1 MEFMK
6 ATKMKTKT
14 RNPSEKRL
22 AVWRHNYRNPRL
34 VGVEMD
40 DGELLDVKVKDSSLY
55 CENMI
60 FPVGW
65 DGYNFYEQ
73 KAPRQRGKV

>member
-1 MEFMK
+1 M
-6 ATKMKTKT
+6 
-14 RNPSEKRL
+14 
-22 AVWRHNYRNPRL
+22 

-40 DGELLDVKVKDSSLY
+40 DGELLDVKVRDSSLY
-55 CENMI
+55 CDGMI

>member
-1 MEFMK
+1 MGLKM
-6 ATKMKTKT
+6 KMKTKKK
-14 RNPSEKRL
+14 NPSSQRL
-22 AVWRHNYRNPRL
+22 AVWRRNYRNPRI

-40 DGELLDVKVKDSSLY
+40 DGELLDVKVRDSSLY
-55 CENMI
+55 CDGMI

-65 DGYNFYEQ
+65 DGFNFYEQ